1 MEKTEVTLKAA
12 RINSG
17 LDQKEF
23 AKFIG
28 VSNLTV
34 SNWELGK
41 SEPNLTQLKKIS
53 EASGIPIDNL
63 VMSRPKVQLS

>member
-1 MEKTEVTLKAA
+1 MQTEITLKAA

-41 SEPNLTQLKKIS
+41 TEPNLTQLKKIS
-53 EASGIPIDNL
+53 EVSGIPIDFL
-63 VMSRPKVQLS
+63 VVSRPKVQPS

>member
-1 MEKTEVTLKAA
+1 MQTEITLKAA

-23 AKFIG
+23 ATFIG

-41 SEPNLTQLKKIS
+41 TEPNLTQLKKIS
-53 EASGIPIDNL
+53 EVSGIPIDFL

>member
-1 MEKTEVTLKAA
+1 MQTEITLKAA

-41 SEPNLTQLKKIS
+41 TEPNLTQLKKIS
-53 EASGIPIDNL
+53 EVSGIPIDFL
-63 VMSRPKVQLS
+63 VLCRPKVQPS

>member
-1 MEKTEVTLKAA
+1 MGNTEITLKAA

-23 AKFIG
+23 AKYLG
-28 VSNLTV
+28 VTNLTV

-53 EASGIPIDNL
+53 EVSGIPVDNL
-63 VMSRPKVQLS
+63 VISRPKAKLS

>member
-1 MEKTEVTLKAA
+1 MQTEITLKAA

-41 SEPNLTQLKKIS
+41 TEPNLTQLKKIS
-53 EASGIPIDNL
+53 EVSGIPIDFL

>member
-1 MEKTEVTLKAA
+1 MQTEITLKAA

-41 SEPNLTQLKKIS
+41 TEPNLTQLKKIS
-53 EASGIPIDNL
+53 EVSGIPIDFL
-63 VMSRPKVQLS
+63 VMSRAKVQLS